1 VGGIYAQKVKQ
12 KGQVSLDR
20 SRSDALYQ
28 RGLFWEISLKFALGR
43 LELTH
48 CSPDDLPDIAKQMGL
63 EQLVLDNDL
72 AARFHRLPRLI
83 HKDPFDRMILW
94 QAIEKKLCLIS
105 KDSQF
110 DHYKQYGLRAS
121 GN

>member
-1 VGGIYAQKVKQ
+1 MVDPDQTLFISA
-12 KGQVSLDR
+12 VS
-20 SRSDALYQ
+20 
-28 RGLFWEISLKFALGR
+28 FWEISMKFSLGR

-48 CSPDDLPDIAKQMGL
+48 CSPDDLPAIAKQMGI

-105 KDSQF
+105 KDRQF
-110 DHYKQYGLRAS
+110 DHYKQYGLRVLW
-121 GN
+121 